1 MSLDNIKVYTKGM
14 GYELCTLLK
23 EKANIN
29 IDAEFKS
36 TIESA
41 PFIFIDSEE
50 ESTARLVHDMNTF
63 VKSPYVEMQIEELI
77 KYLEKRVRLSIGASI
92 LVRKRSAD
100 PWLLRKFHMLNL
112 DANGNAVWITSD
124 GEKYNYC
131 LLYKGNEHLLYK

>member
-1 MSLDNIKVYTKGM
+1 MNLDNIKVYTKGM

-23 EKANIN
+23 ERANIN

-50 ESTARLVHDMNTF
+50 EGTARLVHDMNTF
-63 VKSPYVEMQIEELI
+63 VKSPYIEMKVEELI
-77 KYLEKRVRLSIGASI
+77 EYLENRIQLSIGVPI
-92 LVRKRSAD
+92 LVRRKLDD
-100 PWLLRKFHMLNL
+100 PWLLRKFRMLNL
-112 DANGNAVWITSD
+112 DASGNAVWVTSD

-131 LLYKGNEHLLYK
+131 LPYKGNEGLLHK